1 MRVTRSG
8 DPIKALRE
16 AVDNSF
22 MGRIFGLGQVNSPN
36 YREEKYYPEGTYPQ
50 QDIMA
55 LDPAG
60 LPSTFD
66 SFMSNFTPAG
76 DIEAVAMAISDLGDG
91 NYAQAALLPLMMV
104 LPPAMG
110 KQLRKHVDDLRRVKM
125 SNTPDFQKQQE
136 VVRIMG
142 DIDKLN
148 REALQFRSTN
158 PQAYDQAMMEVAQSS
173 ESLSDLAAHRASSD
187 DIAADIFVS
196 GRQREL
202 GYRGNIPDPK
212 QPIKGSRAPMDGPP
226 INTGDKRG
234 LDLVEGTPSE
244 RAVNSALLHQ
254 SHGSAGKTGLVDSDQ
269 MQRLKGETPLTRTP
283 IPGKQYRV
291 IRDGDEMLLKAGEIE
306 EGDIIR
312 SLSQTSQGR
321 YGGSDRIVSTSAQDV
336 ADNYAA
342 FHHNVHEGGGP
353 ASDILA
359 EIELKEKTLGP
370 DPTQM
375 EVDAYIDELL
385 EGSGGMG
392 LGGLA
397 DPNRPSFKI
406 INTKGMPVTRAD
418 MMKPGSGPGS
428 LLYKGEDEFGVSA
441 RQAFDVLQTGL
452 EQEGVPFM
460 LLSPNRRYK
469 YKHGGKFKILKK

>member
-1 MRVTRSG
+1 MRVVRSG

-16 AVDNSF
+16 AVDNSL
-22 MGRIFGLGQVNSPN
+22 MGRLLGFGEEGLSSAQDRIPQYDPN
-36 YREEKYYPEGTYPQ
+36 RSVY
-50 QDIMA
+50 DV
-55 LDPAG
+55 DPVG

-66 SFMSNFTPAG
+66 SFMSNFTPFG
-76 DIEAVAMAISDLGDG
+76 DLESVAMAISDLGDG
-91 NYAQAALLPLMMV
+91 NYVQAALLPLMMV

-125 SNTPDFQKQQE
+125 SSAPDFDKRQE

-142 DIDKLN
+142 DMDKLN
-148 REALQFRSTN
+148 KEALQFRSTN

-173 ESLSDLAAHRASSD
+173 ESISDLATHRALSD
-187 DIAADIFVS
+187 DLAADVFVS

-202 GYRGNIPDPK
+202 GYRGDIPSPIRAGLEYKSRDPL
-212 QPIKGSRAPMDGPP
+212 GGPP

-244 RAVNSALLHQ
+244 RAVASALLHQ
-254 SHGSAGKTGLVDSDQ
+254 SHGSAGKTGLVGSAE

-283 IPGKQYRV
+283 IPGQQYRV

-312 SLSQTSQGR
+312 SLSQTSQGT

-385 EGSGGMG
+385 QGSGGLG
-392 LGGLA
+392 IGGLA

-452 EQEGVPFM
+452 EQEGIPFM
-460 LLSPNRRYK
+460 LLSPNRRFK
-469 YKHGGKFKILKK
+469 YKHGGKFRILKR